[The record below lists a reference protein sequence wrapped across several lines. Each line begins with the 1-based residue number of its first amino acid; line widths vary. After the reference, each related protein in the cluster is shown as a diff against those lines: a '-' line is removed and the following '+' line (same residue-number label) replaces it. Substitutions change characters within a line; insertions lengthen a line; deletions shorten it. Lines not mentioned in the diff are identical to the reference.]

1 MSMKKNY
8 WVALVL
14 TLSALIACSGTAYA
28 TVLTPGT
35 GGQLPDVFSGC
46 AGCTLLASTD
56 SGLITVS
63 SLGLTLT
70 FDVVSAAY
78 SDPSNTFGAGDVDF
92 MYQVTNSSSS
102 TDSVGRL
109 TASNFTGFQT
119 DVGYT
124 AAGSTLPGGLFVDG
138 SVPPG
143 LVDRNT
149 AATVGFGF
157 AVPPLFELVP
167 PGEASTVLII
177 QTDATKFASGI
188 VSVIDSQ
195 AKTVDALGPA
205 AGTAPTP
212 EPSSLLLLGTGLL
225 ASLGA
230 RKKRLFS

>member
-1 MSMKKNY
+1 MNIKRNC
-8 WVALVL
+8 WVVLVPALA
-14 TLSALIACSGTAYA
+14 ALIACSGTARA

-35 GGQLPDVFSGC
+35 GGQLPDVFAGC
-46 AGCTLLASTD
+46 AGCTLFASTNT
-56 SGLITVS
+56 GLITVS

-70 FDVVSAAY
+70 FDVVSAVY
-78 SDPSNTFGAGDVDF
+78 SDPSNTFGAGDLDF
-92 MYQVTNSSSS
+92 MYQVSNSANS

-109 TASNFTGFQT
+109 TASDFAGFQT

-124 AAGSTLPGGLFVDG
+124 AAGSTLPGGLFVNG

-157 AVPPLFELVP
+157 AVPPLFQLIQ
-167 PGEASTVLII
+167 PGEASSVLII
-177 QTDATKFASGI
+177 QTDAAKFTAGV

-205 AGTAPTP
+205 SGTAPTP

-225 ASLGA
+225 MSLCA
-230 RKKRLFS
+230 LRKRLLS